1 MSTARDFYANER
13 ERGESSD
20 DEDAGE
26 TSGRAATGKI
36 MIEIK
41 PLSEMRDRGR
51 TNSASLDDFTFAP
64 PPRARGSFG
73 SVTEMG
79 DALETCERIF
89 TSPVPLVYTR
99 HTARFLSCWLLL
111 LPLAL
116 WEPFGTSWTPF
127 GSDLAVVPAT
137 TLVAIFFFG
146 IEELAVQLE
155 EPFSILPLSKLCDSV
170 WDGGLELFDEPEP
183 CENNPGS
190 KVAKA
195 DAVQIGG

>member
-79 DALETCERIF
+79 EALET
-89 TSPVPLVYTR
+89 
-99 HTARFLSCWLLL
+99 
-111 LPLAL
+111 LAAA
-116 WEPFGTSWTPF
+116 SAA
-127 GSDLAVVPAT
+127 S
-137 TLVAIFFFG
+137 
-146 IEELAVQLE
+146 
-155 EPFSILPLSKLCDSV
+155 
-170 WDGGLELFDEPEP
+170 
-183 CENNPGS
+183 
-190 KVAKA
+190 
-195 DAVQIGG
+195 